1 MKKLLILISCLMLL
15 TTPLMAHSID
25 IEIINKEN
33 QKENYEIMSNDF
45 SHAVFTEYATTTWC
59 SNCPPASGGL
69 YKLFSSE
76 EYDFHYVTLISDV
89 NPNARNR
96 TWNGFFNVA
105 IPAVYVDGG
114 FSNLIGSAGSVNATA
129 ALYEDLI
136 AESGER
142 SDVADVSID
151 SSATWDGNAKMTIT
165 ITVTNNQN
173 KFYLGF
179 LKSYVSEIESRWND
193 IDGDP
198 YHYGFLDFAVNT
210 IIFLGPG
217 KEKTITVEWDGAA
230 DHRGLTFEDI
240 TQDNIEIATALFNWK
255 PHLKTGYESSGYT
268 QKYLG
273 FYVDECTATLPN

>member
-1 MKKLLILISCLMLL
+1 MKKLLILICCLMLL
-15 TTPLMAHSID
+15 TTPLMAQT
-25 IEIINKEN
+25 IESDTFLQDSTNEG
-33 QKENYEIMSNDF
+33 YTTLTNDF
-45 SHAVFTEYATTTWC
+45 SHTVFAEYATTTWC
-59 SNCPPASGGL
+59 PNCPPASGGL
-69 YKLFSSE
+69 YKLYTSD

-96 TWNGFFNVA
+96 TWLGYFNVA

-114 FSNLIGSAGSVNATA
+114 VSNLIGSAGSVNATA
-129 ALYEDLI
+129 ALYEVLI
-136 AESGER
+136 SESGER
-142 SDVADVSID
+142 SDVADVSLD
-151 SSATWDGNAKMTIT
+151 SSATWDGNAKMSIT

-173 KFYLGF
+173 KFYIGF

-210 IIFLGPG
+210 FIFLGPG

-240 TQDNIEIATALFNWK
+240 TQDNIEIATSLFHWR
-255 PHLKTGYESSGYT
+255 PHLKTGYESTGYT
-268 QKYLG
+268 QKYLA
-273 FYVDECTATLPN
+273 FYVDESTATLPE